1 MRDQKLKQLIINAL
15 FAVIIA
21 ILAQVTIPIG
31 PIPLTGQTF
40 AIGLAAT
47 ILGARNATISVA
59 VYLVLG
65 AIGVPVFAGMSAG
78 LGILFG
84 PTGGFFDWFPVQ
96 CLCNRLP
103 NRKNEFQH
111 GLCYLRQ
118 HHRFLHYLTIW
129 RALAKYWRRPLLE
142 RRIYCWRYSFHYS
155 RHPKSNLCRPDWDQ
169 YSQAFSDCEI
179 GLTF

>member
-84 PTGGFFDWFPVQ
+84 PTGGFLIGFLFNAYVTGFLIEKTNFSMAYAIFANIIGSFITLLFGALWLKFGGDLSWSAAFTAGVTPFIIPGI
-96 CLCNRLP
+96 LKAIFAALIGISIRKRLV
-103 NRKNEFQH
+103 
-111 GLCYLRQ
+111 
-118 HHRFLHYLTIW
+118 T
-129 RALAKYWRRPLLE
+129 AKLV
-142 RRIYCWRYSFHYS
+142 
-155 RHPKSNLCRPDWDQ
+155 
-169 YSQAFSDCEI
+169 
-179 GLTF
+179 